1 MWHGLMGWVLM
12 MLAVATVAYLIARIW
27 TESSQPAEPD
37 DYADTPARL
46 RPRPRAGAGAI
57 AIAEPEED
65 DEPDTRSHRRS

>member
-12 MLAVATVAYLIARIW
+12 VLAVAAVAHVIARIW
-27 TESSQPAEPD
+27 TGPSQPAEPD

-46 RPRPRAGAGAI
+46 RPRPRTGAGAI
-57 AIAEPEED
+57 ALAEPENV